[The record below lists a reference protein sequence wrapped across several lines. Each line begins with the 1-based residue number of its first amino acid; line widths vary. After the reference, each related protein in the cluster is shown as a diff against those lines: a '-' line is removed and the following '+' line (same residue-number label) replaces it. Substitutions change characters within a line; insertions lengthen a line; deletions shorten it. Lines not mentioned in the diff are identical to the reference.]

1 MMKVVPGCAS
11 MMRAGSPISQQ
22 ETEGRVVGLVP
33 HSIGHERAWHV
44 KSLQLRYVEEV
55 SAPIGHG

>member
-1 MMKVVPGCAS
+1 MT
-11 MMRAGSPISQQ
+11 RAGSPISRQ